1 MRTTLAARE
10 TSTALKWAVMSSPS
24 LTCLSVVSGM
34 RARSSMTD
42 WSWTTRTVV
51 GGIIVTV
58 SPTLLSLRAT
68 TPSIGEVTA
77 ESLV

>member
-1 MRTTLAARE
+1 
-10 TSTALKWAVMSSPS
+10 
-24 LTCLSVVSGM
+24 M

-42 WSWTTRTVV
+42 WSWITRTVV

-68 TPSIGEVTA
+68 MPSIGEATA
-77 ESLV
+77 ESLVLRLAIDSMTSAWLTPLTLAL